1 MGAPGVPGGNLICIS
16 ILLPCIGIP
25 SDAIGIIM
33 GVYSL
38 VGMSQTM
45 TNVTGDAI
53 VTTIIAS
60 SEKAVDLDI
69 YNA

>member
-1 MGAPGVPGGNLICIS
+1 
-16 ILLPCIGIP
+16 
-25 SDAIGIIM
+25 
-33 GVYSL
+33 
-38 VGMSQTM
+38 MSQTM